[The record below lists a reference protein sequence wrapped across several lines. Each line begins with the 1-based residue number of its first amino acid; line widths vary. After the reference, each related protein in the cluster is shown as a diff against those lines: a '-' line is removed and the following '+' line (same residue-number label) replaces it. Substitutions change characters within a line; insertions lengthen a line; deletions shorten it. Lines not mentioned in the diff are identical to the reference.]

1 MIRFATLVAVA
12 MVVTGCSETMQTT
25 KTSAAMVTKGYAFP
39 PPAARVFCAGHPELC
54 NTNGQVKLVTLTP
67 ARKAELEAVNTS
79 VNRRIAERSDL
90 VTTGSS
96 DDWRVPT
103 KQGDCED
110 IAILKK
116 SELLKRGWP
125 ASALLLTVATLGGEG
140 HTVLTVRTDK
150 GDLILDNRGSVIR
163 DWSRTS
169 YHYFARQS
177 QSTNGKWVR
186 IGS

>member
-1 MIRFATLVAVA
+1 MA
-12 MVVTGCSETMQTT
+12 
-25 KTSAAMVTKGYAFP
+25 TKGYAFP
-39 PPAARVFCAGHPELC
+39 PPAARAFCASHPELC
-54 NTNGQVKLVTLTP
+54 STSGRVKLVTLTP

-79 VNRRIAERSDL
+79 VNRRIEERSDL
-90 VTTGSS
+90 VTAGIP
-96 DDWRVPT
+96 DDWRVAN

-163 DWSRTS
+163 DWANTS

-177 QSTNGKWVR
+177 QSASGKWVR
-186 IGS
+186 ISS

>member
-1 MIRFATLVAVA
+1 MVRFATLVALA
-12 MVVTGCSETMQTT
+12 MVATGCSETMQTT
-25 KTSAAMVTKGYAFP
+25 NAMMVTKGYAFP
-39 PPAARVFCAGHPELC
+39 PPAARAFCTSHPRLC
-54 NTNGQVKLVTLTP
+54 STDGQVKLVTLTP

-79 VNRRIAERSDL
+79 VNRRIEERSDL
-90 VTTGSS
+90 VTAGSV

-116 SELLKRGWP
+116 SELLKRAWP

-177 QSTNGKWVR
+177 QSASGKWVR
-186 IGS
+186 ISS